1 MPGGLEDI
9 AGRLGVAVSTVSRAL
24 AGKPGVS
31 AQRRAQIV
39 RLASE
44 LGCIPDPLASTL
56 RSGRGSGLGV
66 IVASRPTGIS
76 AMRNYAIFAHGR
88 QSFGHTRVLVVNE
101 NETLDHLVRQA
112 IQQKCRAIVAG
123 SVGGELTEQTIAL
136 LRQRHIPLAVIDA
149 ECNAGNHLRIDRS
162 AGTCQ
167 CARLLL
173 LNGCRHIVVFSNA
186 SPERPDPRLEGILRG
201 FADLGHTLPPEN
213 VVAVKAGHEGGY
225 RAMRELLGER
235 ALDGAFCY
243 SDDTAQGA
251 LRALAEA
258 AVAVPGQVQIVGF
271 DNLPLS
277 AYGSVPLTTVAQPVD
292 EIAQAAVALCA
303 EQAERLTDDIEMR
316 TFPTRLIV
324 RASAPILRHEI
335 RARVFDRSQRPAGAT
350 RVGSGKEART

>member
-31 AQRRAQIV
+31 EPRREQIV

-44 LGCIPDPLASTL
+44 LGYIPDPLASTL

-66 IVASRPTGIS
+66 VVASKPTGIS
-76 AMRNYAIFAHGR
+76 AMRNYAIFACGR
-88 QSFGHTRVLVVNE
+88 ELFGHTRVLVVNE
-101 NETLDHLVRQA
+101 NETLDNVVRQA
-112 IQQKCRAIVAG
+112 IHQKCRAIVVSAI
-123 SVGGELTEQTIAL
+123 GGELSDQTRAL
-136 LRQRHIPLAVIDA
+136 LSQRRIPLAVIDA

-186 SPERPDPRLEGILRG
+186 TPDRPDPRLDGILRG
-201 FADLGHTLPPEN
+201 YADLGHSLNPRD
-213 VVAVKAGHEGGY
+213 VVPVKAGHEGGY
-225 RAMRELLGER
+225 RAMKELLRER
-235 ALDGAFCY
+235 TLDGAFCY

-258 AVAVPGQVQIVGF
+258 GVTVPAHVQIVGF
-271 DNLPLS
+271 DNLPSS
-277 AYGSVPLTTVAQPVD
+277 AYGTVPLTTVAQPVD
-292 EIAQAAVALCA
+292 EIARAAVALCA
-303 EQAERLTDDIEMR
+303 EQAEAPAEHPAAR

-324 RASAPILRHEI
+324 RASAPIPRHEI
-335 RARVFDRSQRPAGAT
+335 RARVFGQSPLPAGAECSLST
-350 RVGSGKEART
+350 KEGHQ